1 MRWSDDVLKSNFHR
15 VKLPGPGDS
24 QGARYSLAF
33 FNQARS
39 DTVIQGPLKKY
50 PEIVSLHEYD
60 LSILTTEPLFFRLV
74 RNSSPKLW
82 HAIS

>member
-15 VKLPGPGDS
+15 VKLPGPGES
-24 QGARYSLAF
+24 QAARYSLAF

-50 PEIVSLHEYD
+50 PKIVSWETSAVHRRSHGTQQAGL
-60 LSILTTEPLFFRLV
+60 
-74 RNSSPKLW
+74 
-82 HAIS
+82 